1 MTSLLL
7 RPSSFAISC
16 TRLLIRSPTLY
27 HALEL
32 RGLRLVRRDAAE
44 QRVRERHVC
53 APAAVGEDR
62 AAAVHLGVRVG
73 LPLLFLRV
81 LVLRRLA
88 LGLYV
93 YLPVRQLHGET
104 GVLALAPDRQRE
116 LVVRHYD
123 LGLLLVLVQ
132 VDLAHP
138 RRAQGLGYEPRGL
151 GVPLD
156 GVDLLVPE
164 LGDDGPLAAPPR
176 PYARPH
182 GVPALLVRPARDLR
196 AEPHL
201 AGGGPDL
208 NEPVVDLG
216 HLEPEEL
223 PEKPLVAAADRKARA

>member
-44 QRVRERHVC
+44 QRAWKRHVR

-93 YLPVRQLHGET
+93 YLPVRQLHGQT
-104 GVLALAPDRQRE
+104 GVLALAADRQAK
-116 LVVRHYD
+116 LVVRHD
-123 LGLLLVLVQ
+123 HLRLLLVLVQ

-138 RRAQGLGYEPRGL
+138 RRAQRLGYEPRGL

-156 GVDLLVPE
+156 DVYLLVPE
-164 LGDDGPLAAPPR
+164 FRDNRADAATPR
-176 PYARPH
+176 AHARSH
-182 GVPALLVRPARDLR
+182 RVNALLVGPHG
-196 AEPHL
+196 HL
-201 AGGGPDL
+201 AAEAGLAGDGPY
-208 NEPVVDLG
+208 
-216 HLEPEEL
+216 LE
-223 PEKPLVAAADRKARA
+223 DRKSVV